1 MNSRVEIVRPSVIDT
16 DNTDVLR
23 NHIDAIL
30 FGQEKGLVFSS
41 DVFGH
46 SIDYAE
52 QLGLSGGLNSTTMT
66 FNYDD
71 SSEGLN
77 NSKRPSH
84 EDWESL
90 GVTPLHA
97 DSAEGDRILSI
108 SQCHLGA
115 YSIYIANRGPAIYDQ
130 SPVELWDSLHD
141 DTIDI
146 LAHGT
151 VNTEN
156 LDSKITRL
164 DIAMG
169 QTVIFN
175 PSRPHMGVTRQAPRR
190 VDTTFYTDEG

>member
-1 MNSRVEIVRPSVIDT
+1 MEIVRPSVINT

-30 FGQEKGLVFSS
+30 CGQENGLVFSS
-41 DVFGH
+41 DVFGR

-52 QLGLSGGLNSTTMT
+52 RLGLSGGVNSTTMP

-71 SSEGLN
+71 SSEGFN
-77 NSKRPSH
+77 DSDRPSH

-97 DSAEGDRILSI
+97 DGAEGDRILSI
-108 SQCHLGA
+108 SKCHSGA
-115 YSIYIANRGPAIYDQ
+115 YSIYIANRGPAIIDQ
-130 SPVELWDSLHD
+130 SPVELWDSLHE
-141 DTIDI
+141 DTVNI
-146 LAHGT
+146 LARGT

-169 QTVIFN
+169 QTAIFN

-190 VDTTFYTDEG
+190 VDTTFYTDKRQ